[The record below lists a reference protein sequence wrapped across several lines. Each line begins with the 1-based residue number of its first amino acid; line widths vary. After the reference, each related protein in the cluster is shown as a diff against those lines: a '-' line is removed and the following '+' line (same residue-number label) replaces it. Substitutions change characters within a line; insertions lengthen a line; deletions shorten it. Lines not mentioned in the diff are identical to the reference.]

1 MRNPL
6 LIVLGVLAASLTVS
20 GCSGSG
26 SGAEAGG
33 SPDAAAAVPQG
44 VASMYRTVEEEI
56 DEAGGATTTGEWRV
70 GYVVEAAEPWFE
82 HGGGHHDFRAPAP
95 GETHHIE
102 IIPIEK
108 STGRIMP
115 TVPIHVE
122 VLAEDGTVVD
132 KKDLNFYY
140 AEFFH
145 YANNFEV
152 PDSGTYR
159 IRATLSAPT
168 FKRHGEAEEG
178 PALAKGATVT
188 FDDVELGAQ

>member
-1 MRNPL
+1 MRNLPL
-6 LIVLGVLAASLTVS
+6 IILGALAATLAVS

-26 SGAEAGG
+26 SGAEAGR
-33 SPDAAAAVPQG
+33 SPDEPATVPQG
-44 VASMYRTVEEEI
+44 VAAMYRTVEEEI
-56 DEAGGATTTGEWRV
+56 AEAGGATTTGEWRV
-70 GYVVEAAEPWFE
+70 GYVVEDAESWFE
-82 HGGGHHDFRAPAP
+82 QHGGHEMFRSPRA

-102 IIPIEK
+102 IVPFERA
-108 STGRIMP
+108 TGRIVP

-122 VLAEDGTVVD
+122 VIAGDGSVVD
-132 KKDLNFYY
+132 EKDLDYYY

-152 PDSGTYR
+152 PDSGAYR

-168 FKRHGEAEEG
+168 FKRHGDAEAG

-188 FDDVELGAQ
+188 FDDVTLDAQ

>member
-1 MRNPL
+1 M
-6 LIVLGVLAASLTVS
+6 
-20 GCSGSG
+20 
-26 SGAEAGG
+26 
-33 SPDAAAAVPQG
+33 PQG

-56 DEAGGATTTGEWRV
+56 AEAGGATTTGEWRV
-70 GYVVEAAEPWFE
+70 GYVVEEAESWFE
-82 HGGGHHDFRAPAP
+82 QHGGHETFREPRS

-102 IIPIEK
+102 IVPFEK
-108 STGRIMP
+108 TTGRIVP

-122 VLAEDGTVVD
+122 VLAQDGSVVD
-132 KKDLNFYY
+132 EKDLNFYY

-168 FKRHGEAEEG
+168 FKRHGDAEEG